1 MKVKAETIIRTIILA
16 VALINQ
22 ILTLFGYG
30 IIPISNEQIAEAVS
44 LVLTIGASV
53 WAWWKNNS
61 FTKAAIEA
69 DEVLNE
75 LKKRGEN
82 NGVTGLE
89 ILSQDQLRKMEKN
102 ILFDSAILGALISSC
117 DFVYISEDEEQRPRL
132 QVIDGYNATGILDP
146 ITNMLVEGYA
156 VLQRDEYE
164 NPLVEAHFIPGE
176 THIITHGDH
185 KVVDEAFDNTA
196 PYPLLVPII
205 YRPDAKMP
213 FGHSR
218 ISRASM
224 DLMDKA
230 RNTITRAE
238 VTAEF
243 YSFPQKYVVGL
254 SQDAEPMDTWRAT
267 ISSML
272 QFTKDDEGGHPILG
286 QFQTASM
293 TPHHEQLKMYVSAFA
308 GETGLTTD
316 DLGFTA
322 DNPSSAEAIKASHE
336 NLRLLARKAQRT
348 FGTGFLNVGY
358 LAACVRDKTAY
369 KRTEIYQSVPRWLPL
384 FEPDAAM
391 LSGIGDAFIKLQQAF
406 PNYVTETKLTKL
418 TGI

>member
-1 MKVKAETIIRTIILA
+1 MADYKGIEYLRAKLASKQTYVRKRYEYYEMKYLARDPSPLIPEQLKEAYRSILGWCGKSVDVLA
-16 VALINQ
+16 DRL
-22 ILTLFGYG
+22 LFDGFEPDTDYFNM
-30 IIPISNEQIAEAVS
+30 NEIFD
-44 LVLTIGASV
+44 L
-53 WAWWKNNS
+53 NN
-61 FTKAAIEA
+61 K
-69 DEVLNE
+69 D
-75 LKKRGEN
+75 
-82 NGVTGLE
+82 
-89 ILSQDQLRKMEKN
+89 

-164 NPLVEAHFIPGE
+164 NPLVEAYFIPGE

>member
-1 MKVKAETIIRTIILA
+1 MADYK
-16 VALINQ
+16 
-22 ILTLFGYG
+22 G
-30 IIPISNEQIAEAVS
+30 IEYLRAKLVS
-44 LVLTIGASV
+44 KQTYV
-53 WAWWKNNS
+53 
-61 FTKAAIEA
+61 
-69 DEVLNE
+69 
-75 LKKRGEN
+75 KKRYDYYEMKYLARDPSPLIPEQLKEAYRSILGWCGKSVDVLADRLLFDGFEPDTDYFNMNEIFDLN
-82 NGVTGLE
+82 NK
-89 ILSQDQLRKMEKN
+89 D

-164 NPLVEAHFIPGE
+164 NPLVEAYFIPGE

-185 KVVDEAFDNTA
+185 KIVDEAFDNTA